1 LETASSGRA
10 DRPGIFETAVVA
22 AIEPR
27 GVLWEANSVGF
38 RCDEAALAVVDM
50 MEEDAEEAVEYAR
63 AAATGLIFDVDP
75 K

>member
-1 LETASSGRA
+1 
-10 DRPGIFETAVVA
+10 
-22 AIEPR
+22 
-27 GVLWEANSVGF
+27 VGF